1 MLSFKE
7 FSLEDK
13 DTIQS
18 YILKS
23 DRMNC
28 DLSFANLYSW
38 NFLYQTKYAI
48 VDEILVLRFYVGE
61 QLAYMMPV
69 GSGDMKKVIKL
80 MMKDAENIGSNLI
93 IAGLTDEDKN
103 EIDRLFPNRFEYA
116 IDRDFSDYIYLRSDL
131 ASLSGKKYQP
141 KRNHINKFKTLYP
154 NYKYVD
160 LTPELVPECIKLE
173 EIWCRANNCEEQA
186 ELSAER
192 TSMNFALN
200 NMDKLGIKGGV
211 LYVDEKIVAF
221 TYGAIINNNTWDVC
235 VEKADTTIPGAY
247 PVINYE
253 YANKLDE
260 KFIYLNR
267 EEDLGLEGLRKA
279 KLSYKPTILLNK
291 IIAELK

>member
-1 MLSFKE
+1 MPKRCRNCV
-7 FSLEDK
+7 
-13 DTIQS
+13 
-18 YILKS
+18 KS
-23 DRMNC
+23 RNGRK
-28 DLSFANLYSW
+28 
-38 NFLYQTKYAI
+38 T
-48 VDEILVLRFYVGE
+48 
-61 QLAYMMPV
+61 
-69 GSGDMKKVIKL
+69 
-80 MMKDAENIGSNLI
+80 
-93 IAGLTDEDKN
+93 
-103 EIDRLFPNRFEYA
+103 
-116 IDRDFSDYIYLRSDL
+116 
-131 ASLSGKKYQP
+131 

>member
-7 FSLEDK
+7 ITLEDK
-13 DTIQS
+13 DIIQS
-18 YILKS
+18 FILNS

-48 VDEILVLRFYVGE
+48 VDEILVLRFYFGE

-69 GSGDMKKVIKL
+69 GTGDMKKVIKL
-80 MMKDAENIGSNLI
+80 LMKDAENIGSNLI
-93 IAGLTDEDKN
+93 IAGLTNEDKD

-116 IDRDFSDYIYLRSDL
+116 LDRDFSDYIYLRSDL

-200 NMDKLGIKGGV
+200 NMEKLGIKGGV

-253 YANKLDE
+253 YANQIDE

>member
-13 DTIQS
+13 DIIQS
-18 YILKS
+18 FILNS

-48 VDEILVLRFYVGE
+48 VDEILILRFYVGE

-69 GSGDMKKVIKL
+69 GTGDMKKVIKL
-80 MMKDAENIGSNLI
+80 LMKDAENIGSNLI
-93 IAGLTDEDKN
+93 IAGLTDEDKD
-103 EIDRLFPNRFEYA
+103 EINRLFPNRFEYA

-200 NMDKLGIKGGV
+200 NMEKLGIKGGV

-221 TYGAIINNNTWDVC
+221 TYGAIINNKTWDVC

-253 YANKLDE
+253 YANQIDE

>member
-13 DTIQS
+13 DIIQS

-253 YANKLDE
+253 YANQLDE

>member
-13 DTIQS
+13 DIIQS
-18 YILKS
+18 FILNS

-48 VDEILVLRFYVGE
+48 VDEILILRFYVGE

-69 GSGDMKKVIKL
+69 GTGDMKKVIKL
-80 MMKDAENIGSNLI
+80 LMKDAENIGSNLI
-93 IAGLTDEDKN
+93 IAGLTDEDKD
-103 EIDRLFPNRFEYA
+103 EINRLFPNRFEYA

-200 NMDKLGIKGGV
+200 NMEKLGIKGGV

-253 YANKLDE
+253 YANQIDE